1 MMGWPIT
8 AHGSFFTVMRLGV
21 SGDLIVRSATL
32 LSFVGLGSSCEQVPL
47 LAPTATTVTINASR
61 GILPFNGSAQ
71 ITATVI
77 ELGGTPVHDGTL
89 VTFVTTLG
97 ALDPTEAQTRDG
109 QAVVTLRAGTQ
120 SGIAEVSAFSGGAHS
135 ATSARVAIGAAAA
148 AEIAVA
154 ASPGTVPAGGGTV
167 TLIAKPT
174 DANGNALPGVPVSF
188 SADAGT
194 LGARAVVSDSLGEAR
209 TTLTTDRDTLVTASV
224 GGRTSTVTVR
234 VNLAPTVTI
243 AATGPPPRVGEPVS
257 FTVTAAA
264 GSRRIRQATVDFGDG
279 TVRSL
284 GALVG
289 TTEVTHTY
297 RIAGMFDVTATATD
311 TAGETAS
318 VVTVLVV
325 DNAAPLNVTVTAA
338 PTTPQVGGPVTFTA
352 TVTQPAGTPAIDR
365 YEWSFGDDSRVVTT
379 GNTTSHAYD
388 SAGRYVV
395 RLRAVEQDGRTG
407 TARIEVDVSPRPP
420 LNVNLTADPL
430 RPVVGDVVVFTAIV
444 SGSTVPI
451 ARYEWDFGDGA
462 SVTSSG
468 NVVNHVYRGTGTREA
483 QVRAVAQ
490 DGQTGVGRTTVEVA
504 PRAPLNVNLT
514 ADPLRATVGEV
525 VVFTATV
532 SGSTVPI
539 ARYEWNFGDGT
550 RVTTTGNVVNHV
562 YSTAGTRKA
571 EVQAVDQDGQTGVG
585 RATIEV
591 TPRVPLNVNLTAD
604 PARPAAGDIV
614 VFTATASGS
623 TIPIARYEWDFGDG
637 AEVTTTGNV
646 VDHVYSTVGARQA
659 QVQAVAQDGQTG
671 IARTTVDVTPQAPL
685 NVNLTADPTRAI
697 VGDVVAFTATISGST
712 VPIARYEWNF
722 GDGTRLT
729 TTGSSVNHVYSTPG
743 TRAAEVRAV
752 DQNEQAA
759 VGRTTIVVVAR
770 TPSNVNLTAN
780 PTRATVGDVV
790 AFTATVSGSTVPIA
804 RYEWNFGD
812 GTRLTTTGSS
822 VNHVYSTSGTR
833 TAEVRAVDQN
843 GQVAVGRTTIV
854 VVART
859 PLNVNLTADPP
870 RPTAGEIVVFT
881 ATVSGSTVPIARY
894 EWDFDDGITVTTTG
908 NVVDHV
914 YTTAGARTARVT
926 VVSVEDDRGA
936 SQTTVLVAQPQLAVT
951 LAVDPVVA
959 DAGQPVTFTATV
971 SPATAVILRYEWSFG
986 DAGENTANT
995 TSPTTTFAYADADRG
1010 ATRTVTVTAVAFDD
1024 TSVST
1029 QGLVSINP

>member
-1 MMGWPIT
+1 
-8 AHGSFFTVMRLGV
+8 MRLCV
-21 SGDLIVRSATL
+21 SDNLAYRFAAL
-32 LSFVGLGSSCEQVPL
+32 LSVVALCSSCEQVPL
-47 LAPTATTVTINASR
+47 LAPTSTTVTINASP

-89 VTFVTTLG
+89 VSFLTTLG
-97 ALDPTEAQTRDG
+97 TLDPTEAQTRYG

-120 SGIAEVSAFSGGAHS
+120 SGIAEVSAFSGSAHS
-135 ATSARVAIGAAAA
+135 ATPARVAIGAAAA
-148 AEIAVA
+148 AGIAVA

-174 DANGNALPGVPVSF
+174 DADGNALPGVPVSF

-194 LGARAVVSDSLGEAR
+194 LGARAVVSDSLGEAH
-209 TTLTTDRDTLVTASV
+209 TTLTTDRDTQVTASV

-257 FTVTAAA
+257 FSVTAAA
-264 GSRRIRQATVDFGDG
+264 GSRPIRQTTVDFGDG
-279 TVRSL
+279 ASRSL

-297 RIAGMFDVTATATD
+297 RIAGTFDVLATATD

-318 VVTVLVV
+318 AVTVLVV
-325 DNAAPLNVTVTAA
+325 DDAAPLNVTVTAA
-338 PTTPQVGGPVTFTA
+338 PATPQVGAPVTFTA
-352 TVTQPAGTPAIDR
+352 TVTQPTGTPAIDR
-365 YEWSFGDDSRVVTT
+365 YEWSFGDGSRVVTT

-388 SAGRYVV
+388 RAGRRVV
-395 RLRAVEQDGRTG
+395 TVRAVEQDGRTG
-407 TARIEVDVSPRPP
+407 VARIEIDVSPRPP

-430 RPVVGDVVVFTAIV
+430 RAVVGDVVVFTAMV

-451 ARYEWDFGDGA
+451 ERYEWDFGDGA

-468 NVVNHVYRGTGTREA
+468 NVVNHVYSGTGTREA

-514 ADPLRATVGEV
+514 ADPLWATVGEV

-539 ARYEWNFGDGT
+539 ARYEWNFGDGA

-562 YSTAGTRKA
+562 YSTAGTREA
-571 EVQAVDQDGQTGVG
+571 EVHAVDQDGQTGVG
-585 RATIEV
+585 RATTEV
-591 TPRVPLNVNLTAD
+591 TPRAPLNVNLTAD
-604 PARPAAGDIV
+604 PARPATGDIV
-614 VFTATASGS
+614 VFTATVTGS
-623 TIPIARYEWDFGDG
+623 TVPIARYEWDFGDG
-637 AEVTTTGNV
+637 TDVTTTGNV
-646 VDHVYSTVGARQA
+646 VDHVYSTAGARQA

-671 IARTTVDVTPQAPL
+671 VARTTVDVTPQAPL
-685 NVNLTADPTRAI
+685 NVNLTADP
-697 VGDVVAFTATISGST
+697 
-712 VPIARYEWNF
+712 P
-722 GDGTRLT
+722 
-729 TTGSSVNHVYSTPG
+729 
-743 TRAAEVRAV
+743 
-752 DQNEQAA
+752 
-759 VGRTTIVVVAR
+759 
-770 TPSNVNLTAN
+770 
-780 PTRATVGDVV
+780 RATVGDVV

-812 GTRLTTTGSS
+812 GTRLTTTGSG

-854 VVART
+854 IVART
-859 PLNVNLTADPP
+859 PLNVNLTAEPP
-870 RPTAGEIVVFT
+870 RPRAGEIVVFT

-894 EWDFDDGITVTTTG
+894 EWDFGDGTTVTTTG

-926 VVSVEDDRGA
+926 VVSVEDDRGT
-936 SQTTVLVAQPQLAVT
+936 SQTTVLVAPSQLAVT
-951 LAVDPVVA
+951 LAVDPVAA

-971 SPATAVILRYEWSFG
+971 SPADAVIVRYEWSFG
-986 DAGENTANT
+986 DAGENAANT

-1010 ATRTVTVTAVAFDD
+1010 STRTVTVTAVAFDD